1 MKHAVDRLDS
11 LPRHLLG
18 AWPTPLT
25 EAPRL
30 AQRLGLHR
38 LLIKRDD
45 CTTLGGGGNKVRKLE
60 FLMADAL
67 GKHADTIITCG
78 GIQSNHARLT
88 AAAANA
94 VGIPRSILVLGGP
107 LPEADQGNLILDAV
121 LGAEVRLMADATV
134 KDMIAEM
141 DAVAEDLRKQG
152 ANPYVIPLGGSS
164 ALGDMGY
171 VQCMRELAAQL
182 TGEEAPTV
190 VVAVGSGGTLIGC
203 AIGLKLFLP
212 NARLIGISVTGK
224 ADSIG
229 RHLLPI
235 ANEAAEL
242 LGLSE
247 PFTAADLPICDGYY
261 GQQYGVP
268 SDLGNQAIL
277 TAARTEC
284 LILDPVYTGKAM
296 SGLIGLALDGEIDR
310 SRPVV
315 FIHTGGMPA
324 LFAFE
329 GLFGLKDY

>member
-107 LPEADQGNLILDAV
+107 LPESNKGNLILDAV
-121 LGAEVRLMADATV
+121 LGAEARLMADATV

-224 ADSIG
+224 ADSIV

-235 ANEAAEL
+235 ANEAAQL

>member
-152 ANPYVIPLGGSS
+152 ANPYVMPLGGSS

-171 VQCMRELAAQL
+171 VECMRELAAQL

-212 NARLIGISVTGK
+212 NARLIGVSVTGK
-224 ADSIG
+224 ADSIV

-235 ANEAAEL
+235 ANEAAQL